1 MKLSFCLLFIFS
13 IVVRPLLFVRKDSL
27 AVKSNTSVN
36 WRVIGR
42 DNLLLGKHVQIFVCV
57 VVDKMVIIRP
67 NKFSFTTTNR
77 LLLNI
82 GPHNIHVIT
91 FHHTCLKL
99 YFKMENILNES
110 NMCAAS
116 LPLHMKSCVL

>member
-13 IVVRPLLFVRKDSL
+13 VVVRPLLFVRRDSL

-67 NKFSFTTTNR
+67 NKFSFPVTNQ
-77 LLLNI
+77 LLLNV
-82 GPHNIHVIT
+82 GLHNIRVIT
-91 FHHTCLKL
+91 SHHRCLKPH
-99 YFKMENILNES
+99 FKMENILNEK
-110 NMCAAS
+110 NACGAS
-116 LPLHMKSCVL
+116 LLLHLKN